1 MLSSIEMQRKQ
12 IQQESVGHVCIF
24 RIAHLAPNQ
33 LHHRLRLH
41 QGFPARYTTLSPD
54 HHSSREA
61 VLNVNVEVCRAAQP
75 TLGLKIGDQIL
86 YAFSLNDHGC
96 SSCACFIPIRGPP
109 GAGRC
114 SGVHPQ
120 CLYWAGACSKRF
132 SSATGDAAP
141 YSQEREWSSSTRG
154 LSACS
159 FFRIERMLNLQSV
172 VGSIVEAK
180 RLAQRTPD

>member
-1 MLSSIEMQRKQ
+1 MQRKQ
-12 IQQESVGHVCIF
+12 FQQESVGHVCIF
-24 RIAHLAPNQ
+24 RIAHFAPNQ

-75 TLGLKIGDQIL
+75 TLGLKIGDQFL
-86 YAFSLNDHGC
+86 CVFSLNDHGC

-120 CLYWAGACSKRF
+120 CLFWAGACSKRF
-132 SSATGDAAP
+132 IL
-141 YSQEREWSSSTRG
+141 RG
-154 LSACS
+154 FTSLKLMQLCISLCISLCITA
-159 FFRIERMLNLQSV
+159 
-172 VGSIVEAK
+172 
-180 RLAQRTPD
+180 